1 MTAADLKRLDELR
14 EETNR
19 LRSRL
24 ESLRN
29 ASVVS
34 ATNYYSQTGGN
45 GGTGDPVAEA
55 ACSAADIEDQILCN
69 VLEMVE
75 IIDSVPTPYTRRV
88 MRMRYINGYSW
99 GRIAQE
105 LGYTDSAAPY
115 RLLLRYRKRIMSKH
129 PRNDNSVTM
138 EKGVK

>member
-1 MTAADLKRLDELR
+1 MTTDDLKRLDELR
-14 EETNR
+14 EETNK
-19 LRSRL
+19 LRNRL

-29 ASVVS
+29 ASEVS
-34 ATNYYSQTGGN
+34 AVNYSGTGGN
-45 GGTGDPVAEA
+45 GGTGDPVSRT
-55 ACSAADIEDQILCN
+55 ACFAADIEDQILRN

-129 PRNDNSVTM
+129 PRNDNGATM

>member
-1 MTAADLKRLDELR
+1 MTADDLERLDELR
-14 EETNR
+14 EATNK

-29 ASVVS
+29 ASPVS
-34 ATNYYSQTGGN
+34 AINYSGSGA
-45 GGTGDPVAEA
+45 GSGTGDPVAEA
-55 ACSAADIEDQILCN
+55 ACSAADIEDQILHN

-75 IIDSVPTPYTRRV
+75 IIDGVPTPYTRRV

-129 PRNDNSVTM
+129 PRNDNGMTT

>member
-1 MTAADLKRLDELR
+1 MTAADLERLDNLAA
-14 EETNR
+14 ETKQ

-29 ASVVS
+29 ASAVS
-34 ATNYYSQTGGN
+34 AVNYSGTGGN

-55 ACSAADIEDQILCN
+55 ACSAADIEDQILHN

-75 IIDSVPTPYTRRV
+75 IIDGVPTPYTRRV

-129 PRNDNSVTM
+129 PRNDNGATM

>member
-1 MTAADLKRLDELR
+1 MTAADLKRLDNLAA
-14 EETNR
+14 ETKQ

-29 ASVVS
+29 ASEVS
-34 ATNYYSQTGGN
+34 AVNYLGTGGN

-55 ACSAADIEDQILCN
+55 ACSVADIEEEMLRN

-129 PRNDNSVTM
+129 PRNDNGVTM

>member
-14 EETNR
+14 EATNK

-29 ASVVS
+29 ASPVS
-34 ATNYYSQTGGN
+34 ATNYSSSGAGS
-45 GGTGDPVAEA
+45 GTGDPVAKA
-55 ACSAADIEDQILCN
+55 ACSAADIEDQVLHN

-88 MRMRYINGYSW
+88 MRMRYISGYSW

-129 PRNDNSVTM
+129 PRNDNSVTT

>member
-1 MTAADLKRLDELR
+1 MTAADLERLDALAKDTKDLRAEL
-14 EETNR
+14 
-19 LRSRL
+19 SR
-24 ESLRN
+24 LRN
-29 ASVVS
+29 ASPVS
-34 ATNYYSQTGGN
+34 ATNYSSSGAGS
-45 GGTGDPVAEA
+45 GTGDPVAKA
-55 ACSAADIEDQILCN
+55 ACSAADVEEQILRN

-88 MRMRYINGYSW
+88 MRMRYINGDSW

-129 PRNDNSVTM
+129 PRNDNSVTT

>member
-1 MTAADLKRLDELR
+1 MTADDLERLDELA
-14 EETNR
+14 TDTKK
-19 LRSRL
+19 LRDELSR
-24 ESLRN
+24 LRN
-29 ASVVS
+29 ASPVS
-34 ATNYYSQTGGN
+34 ATNYSSSGAGS
-45 GGTGDPVAEA
+45 GTGDPVAKA
-55 ACSAADIEDQILCN
+55 ACSVADIEEEILRN

>member
-1 MTAADLKRLDELR
+1 MTAADLERLDNLAA
-14 EETNR
+14 ETKQ

-29 ASVVS
+29 ASEVS
-34 ATNYYSQTGGN
+34 AVNYSGTGGN
-45 GGTGDPVAEA
+45 GGTGDPVAKA
-55 ACSAADIEDQILCN
+55 ACSAADVEEEILRN

-75 IIDSVPTPYTRRV
+75 IIDSVPKPYTRRV

-129 PRNDNSVTM
+129 PRNDNGSTM

>member
-1 MTAADLKRLDELR
+1 MTAADLKRLDELAVK
-14 EETNR
+14 TKD
-19 LRSRL
+19 LRTELSR
-24 ESLRN
+24 LRN
-29 ASVVS
+29 ASPVS
-34 ATNYYSQTGGN
+34 AVNYSGTGGN
-45 GGTGDPVAEA
+45 GGTGDPVAKA
-55 ACSAADIEDQILCN
+55 ACSVADIEEGMLRN

-129 PRNDNSVTM
+129 PRNDNGATM

>member
-1 MTAADLKRLDELR
+1 MTVSDLERLEELR
-14 EETNR
+14 KETNK

-34 ATNYYSQTGGN
+34 AVNYSGTGGN
-45 GGTGDPVAEA
+45 GGTGDPVSRT
-55 ACSAADIEDQILCN
+55 ACSVADIEDQILHD

-75 IIDSVPTPYTRRV
+75 IIDGVPTPYTRRV

-129 PRNDNSVTM
+129 PRNDNGATM

>member
-1 MTAADLKRLDELR
+1 MNADDLERLDELR
-14 EETNR
+14 KETNR
-19 LRSRL
+19 LRSRI
-24 ESLRN
+24 EWLRN

-34 ATNYYSQTGGN
+34 ATNYSQTGGN
-45 GGTGDPVAEA
+45 GGTGNPVAEA
-55 ACSAADIEDQILCN
+55 ACSAADVEEEILRN

-75 IIDSVPTPYTRRV
+75 IIDGVPTPYTRRV

-105 LGYTDSAAPY
+105 LGYMDSAAPY

-129 PRNDNSVTM
+129 PRNDNGATM
-138 EKGVK
+138 GKGVK

>member
-1 MTAADLKRLDELR
+1 MTAADLERLDELAAK
-14 EETNR
+14 TKQ

-24 ESLRN
+24 ESLRS
-29 ASVVS
+29 ASPVS
-34 ATNYYSQTGGN
+34 ATNYSQAGGK
-45 GGTGDPVAEA
+45 GSTGDPVAKA
-55 ACSAADIEDQILCN
+55 ACSAADIEDQILRN

-75 IIDSVPTPYTRRV
+75 IIDGVPTPYTRRV
-88 MRMRYINGYSW
+88 MRMRHINGYSW

-129 PRNDNSVTM
+129 PRNDNSVTT

>member
-1 MTAADLKRLDELR
+1 MNADDLERLDELR
-14 EETNR
+14 KETNR

-29 ASVVS
+29 ASEVS
-34 ATNYYSQTGGN
+34 AVNYSGTGVGS
-45 GGTGDPVAEA
+45 GTGDPVSRT
-55 ACSAADIEDQILCN
+55 ACSAADIEEEMLRN

-129 PRNDNSVTM
+129 PRNDNGMTM

>member
-1 MTAADLKRLDELR
+1 MTADDLKRLEELR
-14 EETNR
+14 KETNR

-29 ASVVS
+29 ASEVS
-34 ATNYYSQTGGN
+34 AVNYSGAGGN

-55 ACSAADIEDQILCN
+55 ACSAADVEEEMLRN

-129 PRNDNSVTM
+129 PRNDNGMTT

>member
-1 MTAADLKRLDELR
+1 MTAADLERLDNLAA
-14 EETNR
+14 ETKQ

-24 ESLRN
+24 EWLRN
-29 ASVVS
+29 ASPVS
-34 ATNYYSQTGGN
+34 ATNYSSSGAGS
-45 GGTGDPVAEA
+45 GTSDPVAKA
-55 ACSAADIEDQILCN
+55 ACSAADIEDQILHN

-75 IIDSVPTPYTRRV
+75 IIDSVPKPYTRRV
-88 MRMRYINGYSW
+88 MRMRYINGDSW

-129 PRNDNSVTM
+129 PRNDNSVTT

>member
-1 MTAADLKRLDELR
+1 MTAADLERLDELSK
-14 EETNR
+14 ETNR

-29 ASVVS
+29 ASPVS
-34 ATNYYSQTGGN
+34 ATNYSQTGGN

-55 ACSAADIEDQILCN
+55 ACSAVDVEEEMLRN

-129 PRNDNSVTM
+129 PRNDNGATM

>member
-1 MTAADLKRLDELR
+1 MTASDLELLDKLHKA
-14 EETNR
+14 TNR

-29 ASVVS
+29 ASEVS
-34 ATNYYSQTGGN
+34 AVNYSGTGAGS
-45 GGTGDPVAEA
+45 GTGDPVAKA
-55 ACSAADIEDQILCN
+55 ACSAADIEEEMLRN

-75 IIDSVPTPYTRRV
+75 IIDSAPTPYTRRV

-129 PRNDNSVTM
+129 PRNDNGMTT

>member
-1 MTAADLKRLDELR
+1 MTAADLERLDELR
-14 EETNR
+14 EATNK

-29 ASVVS
+29 ASPVS
-34 ATNYYSQTGGN
+34 AINYSGSGA
-45 GGTGDPVAEA
+45 GSGTGDPVAVA
-55 ACSAADIEDQILCN
+55 ACSAADIEDQILRN

-129 PRNDNSVTM
+129 PRNDNGATM
-138 EKGVK
+138 GKGVK

>member
-1 MTAADLKRLDELR
+1 MTAADLKRLDELAAD
-14 EETNR
+14 TKK
-19 LRSRL
+19 LRTELSR
-24 ESLRN
+24 LRN
-29 ASVVS
+29 ASPVS
-34 ATNYYSQTGGN
+34 AVNYSGIGGN
-45 GGTGDPVAEA
+45 GGTGDPVAKA
-55 ACSAADIEDQILCN
+55 ACSAADIEEEILRN

-75 IIDSVPTPYTRRV
+75 IIDSVPMPYTRRV

-105 LGYTDSAAPY
+105 LGYTDSTAPY

-129 PRNDNSVTM
+129 PRNDNGATM

>member
-1 MTAADLKRLDELR
+1 MTAADLERLDELAADTKDLR
-14 EETNR
+14 AELSR
-19 LRSRL
+19 LRS
-24 ESLRN
+24 
-29 ASVVS
+29 ASPVS
-34 ATNYYSQTGGN
+34 AVSYSGAGV
-45 GGTGDPVAEA
+45 GSGTGDPVSRT
-55 ACSAADIEDQILCN
+55 ACSAADIEDQILRN

-129 PRNDNSVTM
+129 PRNDNGATM

>member
-1 MTAADLKRLDELR
+1 MTAADLKRLDELAAD
-14 EETNR
+14 TKK
-19 LRSRL
+19 LRTELSR
-24 ESLRN
+24 LRN
-29 ASVVS
+29 ASSVS
-34 ATNYYSQTGGN
+34 ATNYSSSGAGS
-45 GGTGDPVAEA
+45 GTCDPVSRT
-55 ACSAADIEDQILCN
+55 ACFAADIEDQMLRN

-75 IIDSVPTPYTRRV
+75 IIDGVPTPYTRRV

-129 PRNDNSVTM
+129 PRNDNGATM

>member
-1 MTAADLKRLDELR
+1 MTAADLKRLDELAKD
-14 EETNR
+14 TKD
-19 LRSRL
+19 LRTELSR
-24 ESLRN
+24 LRN
-29 ASVVS
+29 ASPVS
-34 ATNYYSQTGGN
+34 ATNYSGTGGN

-55 ACSAADIEDQILCN
+55 ACSAADIEDQILRN

>member
-1 MTAADLKRLDELR
+1 MTAADLERLDELAAK
-14 EETNR
+14 TKQ

-29 ASVVS
+29 ASEVS
-34 ATNYYSQTGGN
+34 AVNYSGTGGN
-45 GGTGDPVAEA
+45 GGMGDPVAKA
-55 ACSAADIEDQILCN
+55 ACSAADVEEQILRN

-88 MRMRYINGYSW
+88 MRMRYISGYSW

-129 PRNDNSVTM
+129 PRNDNGATM

>member
-1 MTAADLKRLDELR
+1 MTAADLKRLDELAVK
-14 EETNR
+14 TKD
-19 LRSRL
+19 LRAELSR
-24 ESLRN
+24 LRN
-29 ASVVS
+29 ASPVS
-34 ATNYYSQTGGN
+34 ATNYSSSGAGSSTC
-45 GGTGDPVAEA
+45 DPVAEA
-55 ACSAADIEDQILCN
+55 ACSAADVEEQILRN

-75 IIDSVPTPYTRRV
+75 IIEKVPKAYTRII
-88 MRMRYINGYSW
+88 MRLRYINGDSW

-129 PRNDNSVTM
+129 PQNDNSVTM

>member
-1 MTAADLKRLDELR
+1 MTAADLKRLDELAA
-14 EETNR
+14 ETKQ

-29 ASVVS
+29 ASEVS
-34 ATNYYSQTGGN
+34 AVNYSGTGGN

-55 ACSAADIEDQILCN
+55 ACSAADVEEEILRN

>member
-1 MTAADLKRLDELR
+1 MSRTA
-14 EETNR
+14 
-19 LRSRL
+19 
-24 ESLRN
+24 
-29 ASVVS
+29 
-34 ATNYYSQTGGN
+34 
-45 GGTGDPVAEA
+45 
-55 ACSAADIEDQILCN
+55 CFAADIEDQILHN

-129 PRNDNSVTM
+129 PRNDNGATM

>member
-1 MTAADLKRLDELR
+1 MTAADLERLDELR
-14 EETNR
+14 KATNK

-24 ESLRN
+24 EWLRN
-29 ASVVS
+29 ASEVS
-34 ATNYYSQTGGN
+34 AVNYSGTGSGS
-45 GGTGDPVAEA
+45 GTGDPVAEA
-55 ACSAADIEDQILCN
+55 ACSAVDIEEEMLRN

-88 MRMRYINGYSW
+88 MRMRYISGYSW

-129 PRNDNSVTM
+129 PRNDNGATM

>member
-1 MTAADLKRLDELR
+1 MTAADLERLDELR
-14 EETNR
+14 EATNK
-19 LRSRL
+19 LKSRL

-29 ASVVS
+29 ASEVS
-34 ATNYYSQTGGN
+34 AVNYSGTCGN
-45 GGTGDPVAEA
+45 GGTGDPVSRT
-55 ACSAADIEDQILCN
+55 ACSVADIEDQILHN

-75 IIDSVPTPYTRRV
+75 IIDGVPTPYTRRV

-105 LGYTDSAAPY
+105 LGYADSAAPY

>member
-1 MTAADLKRLDELR
+1 MTAADLERLDELR

-29 ASVVS
+29 ASLVS
-34 ATNYYSQTGGN
+34 AVNYSGTGGN

-55 ACSAADIEDQILCN
+55 ACSAVDVEEEILRN

-75 IIDSVPTPYTRRV
+75 IIDKIPSEKTRKIFR
-88 MRMRYINGYSW
+88 RRYINQRTWSQ
-99 GRIAQE
+99 IADE
-105 LGYTDSAAPY
+105 LGYVSAQGP
-115 RLLLRYRKRIMSKH
+115 RKRMKGYKMAV
-129 PRNDNSVTM
+129 SVPSAYPSN
-138 EKGVK
+138 GVK

>member
-1 MTAADLKRLDELR
+1 MTASDLELLDKLHKA
-14 EETNR
+14 TNR

-29 ASVVS
+29 ASEVS
-34 ATNYYSQTGGN
+34 AVNYSGTGAGS
-45 GGTGDPVAEA
+45 GTGDPVAKA
-55 ACSAADIEDQILCN
+55 VCSVADIEDQILHN

-129 PRNDNSVTM
+129 PRNDNGMTT

>member
-1 MTAADLKRLDELR
+1 MNADDLERLDELR
-14 EETNR
+14 EETNK
-19 LRSRL
+19 LRNRL

-29 ASVVS
+29 ASPVS
-34 ATNYYSQTGGN
+34 AINYSGSGA
-45 GGTGDPVAEA
+45 GSGTGDPVAEA
-55 ACSAADIEDQILCN
+55 ACSAADIEDQILHN

-129 PRNDNSVTM
+129 PRNDNGATM
-138 EKGVK
+138 GKGVK